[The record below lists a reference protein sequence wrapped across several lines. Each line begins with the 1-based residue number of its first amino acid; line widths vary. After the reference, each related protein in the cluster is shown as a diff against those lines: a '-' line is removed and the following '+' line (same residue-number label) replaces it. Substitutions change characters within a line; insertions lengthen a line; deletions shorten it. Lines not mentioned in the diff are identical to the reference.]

1 MKNKYIYP
9 LNNME
14 NEQLLKE
21 VTSKAQA
28 WLGNDYDEETRTE
41 VKRMLDADDKTELI
55 ESFYKDLEFGT

>member
-41 VKRMLDADDKTELI
+41 VKRMLGADDRANRKFLQRP
-55 ESFYKDLEFGT
+55 